1 MGACVL
7 LLCGVVSEGVGL
19 YLFYKLGVLR
29 WMDSGKY
36 RHLAEMVICTFL
48 ASRKVGRPQSSPEMQ
63 RWELANPSRKTSSQV
78 LLTIL

>member
-19 YLFYKLGVLR
+19 YLFYKLGGLKR
-29 WMDSGKY
+29 MDLGKY

-48 ASRKVGRPQSSPEMQ
+48 TILEVGRSQSSPIREDGEMGTSQ
-63 RWELANPSRKTSSQV
+63 RVQKD
-78 LLTIL
+78 